1 MSFQA
6 SGTLRSALTLCLAL
20 SATILPVLSAPA
32 PKENTTP
39 WIPRSLK
46 SLFEPRAAT
55 NKCGGTGLYITN
67 SGSGSQTFTVFEGKF
82 SITSNPYKSVPLAPG
97 KGASVSLPPG
107 FIGHVQRGK
116 LLPATWVELNMVAG
130 AADGDVSLEIGC
142 DGAVQV
148 QASAIASKGTP
159 PVYGFSKNIF
169 KDAPADAFFN
179 PANPTGENL
188 GGALTKATGVLDA
201 TGDTSTT
208 VINQHTLTYEQSVLS
223 QSDVYL
229 TGGVG
234 TNQAVASDNCLL
246 ITFY

>member
-20 SATILPVLSAPA
+20 FVSILPVLSAPA
-32 PKENTTP
+32 
-39 WIPRSLK
+39 
-46 SLFEPRAAT
+46 RAAT

-67 SGSGSQTFTVFEGKF
+67 SGSGSQTFTVFEGAYT
-82 SITSNPYKSVPLAPG
+82 ITSNPYKSVTLASG
-97 KGASVSLPPG
+97 KGAPVSLTAG
-107 FIGHVQRGK
+107 FVGHVQRGN
-116 LLPATWVELNMVAG
+116 LLPATWVEFNMTVG

-142 DGAVQV
+142 DGAAQI
-148 QASAIASKGTP
+148 QASAIASGDTP
-159 PVYGFSKNIF
+159 PVFGFSKNIL
-169 KDAPADAFFN
+169 KGAPADAYFN
-179 PANPTGENL
+179 PANPTNENL
-188 GGALTKATGVLDA
+188 GGKLTKATGILDA
-201 TGDTSTT
+201 TGDST

-234 TNQAVASDNCLL
+234 TNQAIASDNCLL